1 MDKDRLFPHLILWIC
16 RHLSTVRS
24 KNHGFSCCSGMF
36 GVLRTLRS
44 LFGNQVWQLSL
55 SDHGRCSFAN
65 VGIQVIPGRRFGSGS
80 RCRRWLFLGM
90 LFACFLKLSP
100 DFRFFYRFTI
110 DLYIKIVVIVNAVF
124 SVDKSLFFNRI
135 KRLRAK

>member
-16 RHLSTVRS
+16 RHLSTAAS
-24 KNHGFSCCSGMF
+24 KNHGFSCCRGIF
-36 GVLRTLRS
+36 DVLRTLRS

-55 SDHGRCSFAN
+55 SDHGCCSFAN
-65 VGIQVIPGRRFGSGS
+65 LGIEVIPAKRFGSGS
-80 RCRRWLFLGM
+80 GGRRWLVWGM
-90 LFACFLKLSP
+90 LFACCLKISP

-110 DLYIKIVVIVNAVF
+110 DLYIKIVVIVNADF

-135 KRLRAK
+135 NRLRAK

>member
-16 RHLSTVRS
+16 RHLSTAAS
-24 KNHGFSCCSGMF
+24 KNHGFSCCSDMF
-36 GVLRTLRS
+36 DVHRTLRS

-65 VGIQVIPGRRFGSGS
+65 VGIEVIPEDGLAVGRDVVVGF
-80 RCRRWLFLGM
+80 FFEM
-90 LFACFLKLSP
+90 LFACFLKISP

-124 SVDKSLFFNRI
+124 SVDKSFFFNRI
-135 KRLRAK
+135 NRLRAK